1 MVEVQLE
8 QQLTE
13 LGIVLMS
20 ASLSQYTFEQVHLR
34 KGCIYDDRLPLVF
47 KIAISYFLN
56 ITLCVSICNFVFLS
70 SIKRKWFLQRGSV
83 LIEHCALFAGGRPQ
97 SQPLIIIVNREKNFT
112 TFHYCEQREQLYNFG
127 EKILTGGLRSVSC
140 NVLAALVVQYLA
152 LFWKHIIIIIFAD
165 YHCFVLPKDF
175 QSSLS
180 LSSSRP
186 VSKFLWSFF
195 TGFTER
201 AHKSRVFP
209 DSLIS
214 VQVLFTQSGNC
225 LKVI

>member
-13 LGIVLMS
+13 LRIVLMS
-20 ASLSQYTFEQVHLR
+20 APLSKYTFASAPLSKYTSEKAAYMVIDCHLFSKLPFLTFWILHCVSPSATLCSFPQLKGSDFCKEEACSSNSVHFLLEAAHNLKRSSLLWTER
-34 KGCIYDDRLPLVF
+34 KTLQLFILVF
-47 KIAISYFLN
+47 
-56 ITLCVSICNFVFLS
+56 
-70 SIKRKWFLQRGSV
+70 G
-83 LIEHCALFAGGRPQ
+83 
-97 SQPLIIIVNREKNFT
+97 EKNFT

-140 NVLAALVVQYLA
+140 NVLAPLVVQYLA

-195 TGFTER
+195 Y
-201 AHKSRVFP
+201 RVHWKGP
-209 DSLIS
+209 
-214 VQVLFTQSGNC
+214 
-225 LKVI
+225 